1 MHDGYMARSQLTCSR
16 PAELDEARN
25 ELELMEQENE
35 GLANQVELLEENQG
49 IRGAYNPETHQVL
62 EFRDSP
68 DRVEHAIRTATLERL
83 RSENDALL
91 RRLGD
96 LEKGLLANDGAS
108 LVPRES
114 LEAAQAESAK
124 LREQVQQKEKM
135 MKRITQVSVTQDYER
150 RSLN

>member
-1 MHDGYMARSQLTCSR
+1 
-16 PAELDEARN
+16 
-25 ELELMEQENE
+25 MEQENE

-91 RRLGD
+91 LGD
-96 LEKGLLANDGAS
+96 LEKGLLANDGQS

-135 MKRITQVSVTQDYER
+135 MKRITQVSASQGHER
-150 RSLN
+150 RRPS